1 MQQQFKRIL
10 PKLIGTTY
18 NATAV
23 FHPRLAADWAFL
35 TFCRIRNRGVR
46 PDQVDFLKSAKSVT
60 RKIVNLDIQ
69 EYQWEGPGDTVLLV
83 HGWESNAARWR
94 NLISMLIEADFNVI
108 AFDAP
113 GHGRSSGKFLNVVL
127 YGECL
132 EALLQIH
139 NPVHLVGHSVGGM
152 TILFNEFK
160 RPNPNVEQIVTT
172 GAPSEFYEI
181 MEEYQVVLGLNDRMM
196 RAFDRLVQD
205 KFGYTIRE
213 FSTIKFA
220 ASNKKKG
227 LLIHDKRDRVA
238 PYHGSVNVHK
248 AWRGSRLI
256 STEGYGHS
264 LHQEDVNTAILD
276 FLKRKNSV

>member
-18 NATAV
+18 NATAL
-23 FHPRLAADWAFL
+23 FHPRLAANWAFH
-35 TFCRIRNRGVR
+35 TFCRIRNGSVR
-46 PDQVDFLKSAKSVT
+46 PGQVDFLKSARSVK
-60 RKIVNLDIQ
+60 RKVENLDIQ
-69 EYQWEGPGDTVLLV
+69 EYQWYGPGDTVILV

-94 NLISMLIEADFNVI
+94 QLISMLAEADFNVI

-139 NPVHLVGHSVGGM
+139 KPVHLVGHSVGGM
-152 TILFNEFK
+152 TILYNEFK
-160 RPNPNVEQIVTT
+160 RPNPNVKQIVTT

-181 MEEYQVVLGLNDRMM
+181 MEEYQDILGLSARMM
-196 RAFDRLVQD
+196 RAFDRLVIE

-213 FSTIKFA
+213 FSTTTFA

-227 LLIHDKRDRVA
+227 LLIHDKQDRVA

-248 AWRGSRLI
+248 AWKGSRLM

-264 LHQEDVNTAILD
+264 LHQEDVNRAILD
-276 FLKRKNSV
+276 FLNGKDSS

>member
-18 NATAV
+18 NATAL
-23 FHPRLAADWAFL
+23 FHPRLAANWAFL
-35 TFCRIRNRGVR
+35 TFCRIRNGSVR
-46 PDQVDFLKSAKSVT
+46 PEQVDFLKSAKQLK

-69 EYQWEGPGDTVLLV
+69 EYQWEGSGDTVILV

-94 NLISMLIEADFNVI
+94 NLISMLVEADFNII

-113 GHGRSSGKFLNVVL
+113 GHGRSGGKFLNVVL
-127 YGECL
+127 YGACL

-139 NPVHLVGHSVGGM
+139 KPAHLVGHSVGGM
-152 TILFNEFK
+152 TILFNEFE
-160 RPNPNVEQIVTT
+160 RPNPNVKRIVTT

-181 MEEYQVVLGLNDRMM
+181 MEEYKAVLGLNDRMM
-196 RAFDRLVQD
+196 RAFDRLVLE
-205 KFGYTIRE
+205 KFGYSIRE
-213 FSTIKFA
+213 FSTTTFA
-220 ASNKKKG
+220 AHNKKNG
-227 LLIHDKRDRVA
+227 LLIHDKQDRVA

-248 AWRGSRLI
+248 AWKGSRLI

-264 LHQEDVNTAILD
+264 LHQEDVNLAIVD
-276 FLKRKNSV
+276 FLKDSN